1 MQVSL
6 PADATLAKQLRGSFL
21 IAAGLYFVDAIWLGQ
36 GAIAIF
42 GLLVILFFALP
53 RTLWAWKNKPLRN
66 LRAAKLLIYL
76 IMVFAIG
83 ATIQTDLALAKQHAE
98 TVIAAL
104 KQYQAKHGAYPD
116 KLEQLVPE
124 FLPAIPDARFSLT
137 QNTFFYHAADNSH
150 NLSYMVMPPFGW
162 ELHNLETGRW
172 TVRD

>member
-6 PADATLAKQLRGSFL
+6 PADATLARQLRGSFL

-76 IMVFAIG
+76 LMVFAIG
-83 ATIQTDLALAKQHAE
+83 ATIQVDLYFTRLRAE

-104 KQYQAKHGAYPD
+104 KQYQARHGGYPD

-124 FLPAIPDARFSLT
+124 FLPAIPDARSLT
-137 QNTFFYHAADNSH
+137 QNNFFYHAADNSH
-150 NLSYMVMPPFGW
+150 TLSYMVMPPFGW
-162 ELHNLETGRW
+162 TSHEMETGRW